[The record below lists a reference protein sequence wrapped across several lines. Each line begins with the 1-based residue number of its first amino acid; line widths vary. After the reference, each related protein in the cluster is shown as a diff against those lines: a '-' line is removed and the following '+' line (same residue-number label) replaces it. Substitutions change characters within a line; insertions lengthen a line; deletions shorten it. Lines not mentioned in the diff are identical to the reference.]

1 VWHVRLHLGVV
12 VAGCA
17 SGHVLLLPIDGDRP
31 RRSLQDGAAATAHA
45 GSVTCMAADARH
57 HVVYTGGADRTVK
70 VRGSG
75 ALCWPA
81 SLHAQCSHATTRP
94 AHGPAPRQ
102 AWSLPAGTL
111 LFTLAEHR
119 AALTALYVHS
129 DLGVLVTGTADGT
142 VRVFPT
148 APADASAAPLCRWTL
163 HGHVHAISAI
173 IVAAPDRARERGK
186 TDDALAD
193 AATAPTD
200 DPAAGHAR
208 RRWPLAA
215 ATAVGG
221 TAAGAAA
228 AAGALRLL
236 TASQDGQIR
245 AWDVSEHAS
254 GACLATLAYH
264 TRAVTTL
271 AYDPASNTLASAA
284 LDERVALWDLSTYGR
299 VYRRYTPGASTL
311 ALRDSVL
318 VVGRM
323 GAVAPSGGP
332 GAVGGG
338 GSSWDAG
345 SAGGAG
351 GWADAATGLSLVDVR
366 TRTVLRRLVPLQGAG
381 RGGAET
387 LQHLAFSDN
396 CLVVGMGDAM
406 TLLRLSRS
414 RAVRR
419 SARPGIV

>member
-1 VWHVRLHLGVV
+1 MLTRRARL
-12 VAGCA
+12 APC
-17 SGHVLLLPIDGDRP
+17 
-31 RRSLQDGAAATAHA
+31 
-45 GSVTCMAADARH
+45 
-57 HVVYTGGADRTVK
+57 
-70 VRGSG
+70 
-75 ALCWPA
+75 
-81 SLHAQCSHATTRP
+81 
-94 AHGPAPRQ
+94 PAPRQ

-119 AALTALYVHS
+119 AALTSLYVHS
-129 DLGVLVTGTADGT
+129 DLGVLVAGTADGT

-148 APADASAAPLCRWTL
+148 VPADASAAPLCRWTL

-173 IVAAPDRARERGK
+173 IVAAPDLAHERGK
-186 TDDALAD
+186 ADDALAD
-193 AATAPTD
+193 AGEAPAD
-200 DPAAGHAR
+200 DHAAGQAR
-208 RRWPLAA
+208 RRGPVA
-215 ATAVGG
+215 ATTTVGG
-221 TAAGAAA
+221 IAAGLSTAAGP
-228 AAGALRLL
+228 LRLL

-254 GACLATLAYH
+254 GVCLATLAYH

-299 VYRRYTPGASTL
+299 LYRRYTPGSSTL
-311 ALRDSVL
+311 TLRDSVL

-323 GAVAPSGGP
+323 GGFAPSGVSG
-332 GAVGGG
+332 GAGSS
-338 GSSWDAG
+338 SSWDADFT
-345 SAGGAG
+345 AGAG
-351 GWADAATGLSLVDVR
+351 GWADAAAGLSLVDVR

-381 RGGAET
+381 RGGTET

-419 SARPGIV
+419 